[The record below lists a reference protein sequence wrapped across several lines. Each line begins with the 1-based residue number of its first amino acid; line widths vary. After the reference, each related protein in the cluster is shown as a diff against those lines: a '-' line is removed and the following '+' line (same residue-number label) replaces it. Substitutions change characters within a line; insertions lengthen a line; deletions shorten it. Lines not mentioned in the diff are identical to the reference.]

1 MTDTENNT
9 PPPMPTKDELVR
21 EIAKTISDRRK
32 LRNLTIEKVFQSIKI
47 RIPFLEAIENGRWD
61 QLPAEVFVRSFI
73 KRYADH
79 LGLDGE
85 KLLAPY
91 LNLNK
96 APEKKVI
103 PQISKGGEI
112 SRVRVTG
119 IALAG
124 ILLIVLIKFIS
135 QNKSSTGSSVA
146 PVVPVVSSTPTVT
159 GLLPASSSPVSP
171 ETHQLDVYSPNSLW
185 IRVSAKDKNFE
196 GFIPESATWTWK
208 AEGSF
213 VVRLG
218 HTKGVSLTFDNKP
231 VTIQENQRKVELP

>member
-1 MTDTENNT
+1 
-9 PPPMPTKDELVR
+9 MPTKEELVR

-32 LRNLTIEKVFQSIKI
+32 MRNLTIEKVFQSIKI
-47 RIPFLEAIENGRWD
+47 RIPYLEAIENGRWD
-61 QLPAEVFVRSFI
+61 QLPADVFVRSFI

-96 APEKKVI
+96 APEKNAV
-103 PQISKGGEI
+103 PQILKGGEI
-112 SRVRVTG
+112 SRVQVTA

-124 ILLIVLIKFIS
+124 ILVIVLIKFIT
-135 QNKSSTGSSVA
+135 QDKPSTVASVE
-146 PVVPVVSSTPTVT
+146 PVAPVVSSTSNMT
-159 GLLPASSSPVSP
+159 GLLPASAAPVNA
-171 ETHQLDVYSPNSLW
+171 ETHRLDVYSPNSLW

-208 AEGSF
+208 ADGAF
-213 VVRLG
+213 TVRLG
-218 HTKGVSLTFDNKP
+218 HTKDVSLMFDNKP
-231 VTIQENQRKVELP
+231 VSIKENQRKVELP